1 MLLLETVLPIP
12 PQSYANLCVEF
23 FWFLCQNEAG
33 FEIQESY
40 YQSAANNK
48 MQQTPK
54 AALVIVVAIA

>member
-12 PQSYANLCVEF
+12 PQSCANFYVEL
-23 FWFLCQNEAG
+23 FWFLCKSEAG
-33 FEIQESY
+33 FEIQEFY